1 MGNEIDS
8 LDEILNRLTRVFRE
22 DGYEAASLARL
33 SKATGLGRSSLYHY
47 FPGGKSEMALA
58 VVERSNKLF
67 AEKVIEPLRR
77 NVAPKERLVEMVR
90 NLEGYYAR
98 GTESCLLGVFA
109 MSGAPNPLRDH
120 IRVGLSDWI
129 DALACA
135 LTDAGLSRAVARD
148 RAEEAV
154 CRIEGALVV
163 ARDRRPSA
171 FHAYTES
178 AEDRLAC
185 ARPRDA

>member
-22 DGYEAASLARL
+22 DGYEGASLARL

-58 VVERSNKLF
+58 VIERSNKLF

-90 NLEGYYAR
+90 NLEGY
-98 GTESCLLGVFA
+98 
-109 MSGAPNPLRDH
+109 
-120 IRVGLSDWI
+120 
-129 DALACA
+129 
-135 LTDAGLSRAVARD
+135 
-148 RAEEAV
+148 
-154 CRIEGALVV
+154 
-163 ARDRRPSA
+163 
-171 FHAYTES
+171 
-178 AEDRLAC
+178 
-185 ARPRDA
+185 